1 LAESSLQSEEQTNAL
16 LSTSSKSGSVEL
28 VDEDGDSHMDSGD
41 ESDTTT
47 TAEKPSTST
56 SASSSGSTSASKT
69 GTIASGSN
77 NAHSATSPIPPNFTS
92 IGSPDVPTH
101 QELRRLAN
109 STSNEEPQPQLKSQ
123 PGGDAYPNTA
133 KVEGLMDTSESP
145 LKM

>member
-1 LAESSLQSEEQTNAL
+1 MQSEEQTNAL
-16 LSTSSKSGSVEL
+16 LSASSKSGSVEL

-56 SASSSGSTSASKT
+56 LASASSSSSTSVSKS
-69 GTIASGSN
+69 GTIASGPN

-109 STSNEEPQPQLKSQ
+109 STSDEEPQPQLKSQ
-123 PGGDAYPNTA
+123 PGGDAYPQAA